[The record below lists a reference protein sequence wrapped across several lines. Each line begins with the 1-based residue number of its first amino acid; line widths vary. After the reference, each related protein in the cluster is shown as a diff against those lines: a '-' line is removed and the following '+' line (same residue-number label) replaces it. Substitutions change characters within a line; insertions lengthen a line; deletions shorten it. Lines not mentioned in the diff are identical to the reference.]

1 MRKDQFFILHYS
13 LSNYSVAEKRYKIP
27 RTKIIRVKLNSN
39 IYIVIYPLRKIS
51 KIFGFVLGHLVNFI
65 YPRKIN
71 QRTFMKWK
79 TTFYCKKEIQ
89 STDQKDFEEAK
100 SEALLNISAT
110 IQQWV
115 LLQRKGMKDSHRFF
129 DYLDTAGNSFNYSK
143 MNSFYRFTEK

>member
-1 MRKDQFFILHYS
+1 MRKDQFFILYYS

-71 QRTFMKWK
+71 QRTFMKRK

-100 SEALLNISAT
+100 SENIAKYFCNNTTMGFTSEE
-110 IQQWV
+110 
-115 LLQRKGMKDSHRFF
+115 RNERFSQIF
-129 DYLDTAGNSFNYSK
+129 
-143 MNSFYRFTEK
+143 